1 MCHLLP
7 LKCWTS
13 VQHLHLCNLILWLQW
28 LFYQLIYA
36 FAFCFNFEAGIN
48 EGWHLKTKKKHLE
61 MRFLELYGCSDQ
73 QGLRGLPASA
83 HSQVQRWSQKT
94 NKGGCRQQAASM
106 THWATEGIPFF
117 KGAFILKDNQRRS
130 ICQQARVPSH
140 SSEGADMG
148 VRKHISRLSLSQ
160 SLSHFRTHSFP
171 QFEKKRGHTCV
182 HSTQNRKD
190 CVEETLIIALGFN
203 AKWDRHCPTPALF

>member
-1 MCHLLP
+1 MELPILTRGPNVPPFATEVLDKCPTSTFMQPYSLTSMVILSTYLCVCLL
-7 LKCWTS
+7 
-13 VQHLHLCNLILWLQW
+13 LQFWSWYKWRVTFEDEEEAPWNAFSWVVW
-28 LFYQLIYA
+28 LFRSTRPSRPSSIRTFPGSKMKPKNQQRRL
-36 FAFCFNFEAGIN
+36 
-48 EGWHLKTKKKHLE
+48 LKVYL
-61 MRFLELYGCSDQ
+61 
-73 QGLRGLPASA
+73 
-83 HSQVQRWSQKT
+83 
-94 NKGGCRQQAASM
+94 
-106 THWATEGIPFF
+106 FF
-117 KGAFILKDNQRRS
+117 KRAFILKDNQRRS

>member
-1 MCHLLP
+1 MELPILTRGPNVP
-7 LKCWTS
+7 LKCWTG

-117 KGAFILKDNQRRS
+117 SRS
-130 ICQQARVPSH
+130 IHFERSSAKIHMPANSPELQAIAVKDLTLASGSTFPDYPYHSLCGIFARIPSH
-140 SSEGADMG
+140 NL
-148 VRKHISRLSLSQ
+148 RKKGD
-160 SLSHFRTHSFP
+160 
-171 QFEKKRGHTCV
+171 KKQC
-182 HSTQNRKD
+182 
-190 CVEETLIIALGFN
+190 TL
-203 AKWDRHCPTPALF
+203 